1 MIFNTEKTLEEYSNT
16 KLFGNVMESDSVA
29 LLDTIN
35 KKFDDI
41 WANYK
46 EMKALDWD
54 ENEFDYRQCLTDF
67 EKVHPDTAEMMI
79 NTIFWQWEADSV
91 ASQCPAVLIA
101 PYKPC
106 TELWEAELRINDNES
121 VHANTYSEIVRMSF
135 KKPDEVLKS
144 MMEKLNV
151 HRRLNVIGE
160 SLKDLQKRSQALAY
174 FGAEALGYTDYHITR
189 DMMEFYFTMFVLERV
204 QFMASFAVTF
214 TICRS
219 NVFQP
224 IGNAVKKICQ
234 DELEVHAEYR
244 LNVIKHL
251 LNSKHGKQ
259 VYELLKPKFEQM
271 VEEVF
276 ASEFAFIDYVLDHDR
291 KSVVGTNTDL
301 LKKWVLFNGRPVVT
315 ALNLDI
321 NDKYVLPETNPMP
334 HLDKWI
340 DINKTQTANQETN
353 NTQYK
358 VNVVRDND
366 DNVIYTF

>member
-1 MIFNTEKTLEEYSNT
+1 MIFNSEKTLEDYSNT
-16 KLFGNVMESDSVA
+16 KLFGNVMEAEGVG

-35 KKFDDI
+35 RKFDDI

-46 EMKALDWD
+46 EMKSLDWD
-54 ENEFDYRQCLTDF
+54 ENEFQYNQCLVDF
-67 EKVHPDTAEMMI
+67 EKVHSDTAEGMI

-91 ASQCPAVLIA
+91 ASQCPAVIIA

-121 VHANTYSEIVRMSF
+121 VHSNTYSEIVRMSF
-135 KKPDEVLKS
+135 KQPKDVLSS
-144 MMEKLNV
+144 MMAKLNV
-151 HRRLNVIGE
+151 HRRLDVIGKT
-160 SLKDLQKRSQALAY
+160 LKEIQKRSQALAY

-189 DMMEFYFTMFVLERV
+189 DMMLFYYAMYLLERV

-251 LNSKHGKQ
+251 L
-259 VYELLKPKFEQM
+259 
-271 VEEVF
+271 
-276 ASEFAFIDYVLDHDR
+276 ASEFGMQVYNEHKELFSQMLMEVFDSEFNFIDYILDYDR
-291 KSVVGTNTDL
+291 KSIVGTNTDL
-301 LKKWVLFNGRPVVT
+301 LKKWVLFNGKSVVA
-315 ALNLDI
+315 ALDLEID
-321 NDKYVLPETNPMP
+321 DKYVLPETNPMP
-334 HLDKWI
+334 FLDKWI

-366 DNVIYTF
+366 EGVIYNF